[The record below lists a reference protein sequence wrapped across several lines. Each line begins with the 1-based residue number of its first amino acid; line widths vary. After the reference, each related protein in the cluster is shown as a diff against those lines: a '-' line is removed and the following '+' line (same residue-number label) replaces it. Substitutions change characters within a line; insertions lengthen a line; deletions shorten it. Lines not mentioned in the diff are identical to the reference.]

1 MRRMPA
7 KRSQAASA
15 SAATRAMMVPAVRQ
29 EIRIS
34 CVIVVFE
41 HAAASQAT
49 WSSKNRVCAAP
60 CRAHGTAAVIT
71 PCSGHDTRG
80 ASASRYPRT
89 APRSRARQR
98 RRPCPWSY
106 PGRFLPEIPHR
117 DASRLCGR
125 TCTMSRSAGPLPSP
139 LSSSCQPTSSMTVFS
154 QPSSFPHSL
163 DERTPFP
170 FRWCLVIRH
179 LRHYGRERRA
189 SLATD
194 SPLRSLFFCFR
205 QPHLALGGG
214 WCPGW
219 PQATPKGPQG
229 LDTRRSQRIL
239 SRLEARPP
247 LLANHPRCK
256 PAPDPAS
263 RQQPH
268 PARSRRSAP
277 HSASRPIPAH
287 PLNRQGSLIS
297 WFSAVS
303 STVLVSCLSSPFGPV
318 TPYSRARATSSSASF
333 CDSHS
338 PWQRGS
344 NENANGLLRDY
355 FPKGTD
361 LSAP

>member
-1 MRRMPA
+1 
-7 KRSQAASA
+7 
-15 SAATRAMMVPAVRQ
+15 
-29 EIRIS
+29 
-34 CVIVVFE
+34 
-41 HAAASQAT
+41 
-49 WSSKNRVCAAP
+49 
-60 CRAHGTAAVIT
+60 
-71 PCSGHDTRG
+71 
-80 ASASRYPRT
+80 
-89 APRSRARQR
+89 
-98 RRPCPWSY
+98 
-106 PGRFLPEIPHR
+106 
-117 DASRLCGR
+117 
-125 TCTMSRSAGPLPSP
+125 MSRSAGPLRSP

-154 QPSSFPHSL
+154 QPGSFPHSL

-189 SLATD
+189 RLATD
-194 SPLRSLFFCFR
+194 SPLRSFFFCFR

-287 PLNRQGSLIS
+287 PLNRQGSLIGAYRPVAIS
-297 WFSAVS
+297 GAAPIQGAAGPSAPARPWPRSKPS
-303 STVLVSCLSSPFGPV
+303 SGLPPSKSPTTIPTRSRVLASTPPTTIAMAAAKLDRPRDAATSRSVTIAHHLTKPGPV
-318 TPYSRARATSSSASF
+318 TA
-333 CDSHS
+333 
-338 PWQRGS
+338 
-344 NENANGLLRDY
+344 
-355 FPKGTD
+355 
-361 LSAP
+361 

>member
-1 MRRMPA
+1 
-7 KRSQAASA
+7 
-15 SAATRAMMVPAVRQ
+15 
-29 EIRIS
+29 
-34 CVIVVFE
+34 
-41 HAAASQAT
+41 
-49 WSSKNRVCAAP
+49 
-60 CRAHGTAAVIT
+60 
-71 PCSGHDTRG
+71 
-80 ASASRYPRT
+80 
-89 APRSRARQR
+89 
-98 RRPCPWSY
+98 
-106 PGRFLPEIPHR
+106 
-117 DASRLCGR
+117 
-125 TCTMSRSAGPLPSP
+125 
-139 LSSSCQPTSSMTVFS
+139 MTVFS

-287 PLNRQGSLIS
+287 PLNRQGSLIGPADIRS
-297 WFSAVS
+297 EPAARYPPPSQPAVRHAPALPRVGCLRPARRESGAAPPEYRATARSAS
-303 STVLVSCLSSPFGPV
+303 PCLSRTLGI
-318 TPYSRARATSSSASF
+318 
-333 CDSHS
+333 
-338 PWQRGS
+338 
-344 NENANGLLRDY
+344 
-355 FPKGTD
+355 
-361 LSAP
+361 

>member
-1 MRRMPA
+1 MRRRPA

-49 WSSKNRVCAAP
+49 WSSRNRVCAAP

-106 PGRFLPEIPHR
+106 PGRFLPQIPHR

-179 LRHYGRERRA
+179 LRHYGRERRP

-229 LDTRRSQRIL
+229 LDTSCSQRTL

-247 LLANHPRCK
+247 APVNHAPQAGTEHDTPSASPASPFPLTSTTSWPPPPHPSHPR
-256 PAPDPAS
+256 D
-263 RQQPH
+263 
-268 PARSRRSAP
+268 
-277 HSASRPIPAH
+277 
-287 PLNRQGSLIS
+287 RQGSLICPCARGPGRVKS
-297 WFSAVS
+297 PTATDSVRA
-303 STVLVSCLSSPFGPV
+303 VLVPAALPHP
-318 TPYSRARATSSSASF
+318 RATVSPGNSVLR
-333 CDSHS
+333 CGKSHS
-338 PWQRGS
+338 ALFCCPQI
-344 NENANGLLRDY
+344 RD
-355 FPKGTD
+355 PSTG
-361 LSAP
+361 